1 MTSPWVSMNLLVVD
15 HQHVL
20 TEARDEKLQAL
31 LVSCDMTPLAL
42 PFRNVQALGGS
53 FHCATLDLRR
63 DRHHTETRGNAG
75 PTGG

>member
-15 HQHVL
+15 HRHVL
-20 TEARDEKLQAL
+20 VEADDEKLQAL
-31 LVSCDMTPLAL
+31 LDSYGMTPLPL

-63 DRHHTETRGNAG
+63 DRGRSQLR
-75 PTGG
+75 